1 MDNSVNVYWKVHK
14 NNIKDMYIVGLPD
27 KYIQNYQND
36 DQLFIDNYIY
46 ISFDDNVYKEL
57 ASWGFMFYRNAS
69 IDWYQRHNYRYLG
82 EFNLRKQKLQKI
94 NENGI

>member
-46 ISFDDNVYKEL
+46 ISFDDKVYKEL
-57 ASWGFMFYRNAS
+57 ASWGFMFYRNTS
-69 IDWYQRHNYRYLG
+69 ID
-82 EFNLRKQKLQKI
+82 
-94 NENGI
+94 